1 MRKVRI
7 SSESGEKYA
16 QIKQRLQAKTVL
28 HKFVGGFEMKWQQEM
43 DFFTG
48 GSVTTNGLIVWPETM
63 VWSKKCLNDWFVS
76 YKHAAFVFSRH

>member
-28 HKFVGGFEMKWQQEM
+28 HKYVGGFWNEMT
-43 DFFTG
+43 TG
-48 GSVTTNGLIVWPETM
+48 DGLFYWR
-63 VWSKKCLNDWFVS
+63 KCYYEWTHSLARNDGL
-76 YKHAAFVFSRH
+76 K